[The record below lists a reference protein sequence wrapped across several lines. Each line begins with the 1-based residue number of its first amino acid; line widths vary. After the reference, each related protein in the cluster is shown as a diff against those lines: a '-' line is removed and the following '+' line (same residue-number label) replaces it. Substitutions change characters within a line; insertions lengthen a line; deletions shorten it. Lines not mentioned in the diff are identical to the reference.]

1 MVQRFETL
9 YGSACALL
17 GEVLDVP
24 PCGEPFTT
32 AAAALQTLQKALD
45 RAFLEVRDGR
55 KAWNSA
61 RTRGFWPKRLAF
73 GRRMDKIWH
82 EYGMNL

>member
-55 KAWNSA
+55 KRLEFSWNA
-61 RTRGFWPKRLAF
+61 RLLAKTPGFWA
-73 GRRMDKIWH
+73 
-82 EYGMNL
+82 